1 MITLANVILLFFQW
15 AEKTISPSRLKRI
28 LINTTKYK
36 AESLIMKNPLSYSA
50 LRLQAQFEE
59 IDKDKSGTISKKEL
73 KRALKKEG
81 NLTEWE
87 IIEFVNA
94 ADKDGDGQIS
104 LDEWL
109 EVMLDDAEEKNTTRA
124 LVRFQI
130 YRTRHCLKN

>member
-1 MITLANVILLFFQW
+1 M
-15 AEKTISPSRLKRI
+15 
-28 LINTTKYK
+28 KY
-36 AESLIMKNPLSYSA
+36 PLSFSA

-109 EVMLDDAEEKNTTRA
+109 EAMIEDAEEKKTTRA
-124 LVRFQI
+124 LVR
-130 YRTRHCLKN
+130 LKICRKLDLHSYLEIRDANF

>member
-1 MITLANVILLFFQW
+1 M
-15 AEKTISPSRLKRI
+15 
-28 LINTTKYK
+28 KY
-36 AESLIMKNPLSYSA
+36 PLSCSA

-87 IIEFVNA
+87 IIEFVNV

-109 EVMLDDAEEKNTTRA
+109 EAMIEDAEEKNTTRA
-124 LVRFQI
+124 LVPFQI
-130 YRTRHCLKN
+130 CRT